1 MKKILL
7 TFFIFFLNSLA
18 VHGIE
23 EVIVPDFAGEE
34 PKKGLIEKIVTPK
47 TIIFENNFF
56 DDVTFG
62 VNYKGPLKFQAGDEF
77 HTTYPPFFE
86 LMGTAH
92 FGENQNELNVTIVPT
107 RDTSHLD
114 RRFLGTVGNLFYRR
128 KFNDKHSVLIGNSRT
143 PMGWEGAS
151 NEYVLDFVERSQIAN
166 RFGNFRALGIRF
178 QGDLGYVDYDLGG
191 YSSTRFLQHPSDG
204 AEFVG
209 WLNYK
214 PFYKQEGSYFKN
226 LKLGAGLNY
235 GRNGGNYTVASFG
248 AHWDYAKWALT
259 AEGALAQG
267 SNAVTYNADRQ
278 QGFNVKL
285 KYKITDKV
293 EVLGRYDIFDPDV
306 NCGNDL
312 ITQYTAGINYNVY
325 KERLRFVLNYVFEQ
339 KKVENK
345 NIILFLTQ
353 IMI

>member
-7 TFFIFFLNSLA
+7 TLFIFLLNALTA
-18 VHGIE
+18 FGIE
-23 EVIVPDFAGEE
+23 EVIVPDFSEE
-34 PKKGLIEKIVTPK
+34 EVKKGLVEKIVTPK
-47 TIIFENNFF
+47 TITFENNFF
-56 DDVTFG
+56 NDVTLG
-62 VNYKGPLKFQAGDEF
+62 VNYKGSLNFSAGDEF
-77 HTTYPPFFE
+77 HTNYPLFFE
-86 LMGTAH
+86 ISGVTH

-107 RDTSHLD
+107 RRTECLD
-114 RRFLGTVGNLFYRR
+114 RRFLGSIGNLYYKR

-143 PMGWEGAS
+143 PMGWEGGAS
-151 NEYVLDFVERSQIAN
+151 EYVLDFVERSQIAN
-166 RFGNFRALGIRF
+166 HFGNFRALGIRF
-178 QGDLGYVDYDLGG
+178 QGDLGYIDYDLGG
-191 YSSTRFLQHPSDG
+191 YSSTRFLQHPAEG

-209 WLNYK
+209 WVNYK

-226 LKLGAGLNY
+226 LKLGAGINY
-235 GRNGGNYTVASFG
+235 GRNNGNYTVANFG
-248 AHWDYAKWALT
+248 AHWDYNKWAIT

-293 EVLGRYDIFDPDV
+293 EILGRYDIFDPDV

-312 ITQYTAGINYNVY
+312 IAQYSAGINYNPF
-325 KERLRFVLNYVFEQ
+325 KERLRFMLNYVFEQ
-339 KKVENK
+339 KETDNR
-345 NIILFLTQ
+345 NIIMFLTQ